1 MNRLLNSGDTIAI
14 VSPSVTLSKRSAVN
28 VDAAKKYFETLG
40 FKVAV
45 LPTVYTGLGLT
56 PDSDIEKARDIM
68 AAYAN
73 PDVKALV
80 AAHGGASSLRL
91 HEHLDFDLIRHNPK
105 PIIGF
110 SDSTSVQL
118 AVYAQTGLP
127 YITGFLCEYDFR
139 NGDIDSL
146 VDTDLQNV
154 LTGIPFQAQSGE
166 TLRGGTAEGIFI
178 GGNLSII
185 SDLSGSRYYPSLK
198 DKILLLEDEC
208 EKPYKIGL
216 MLTQLRYNP
225 EFKHLKGIVIGR
237 FSECDDDNST
247 HGSLDDIINDFARQT
262 SLPMIKNFDYGH
274 FKSRHVMTCGVKY
287 RLDADNC
294 RLEQIV

>member
-1 MNRLLNSGDTIAI
+1 MSRLLNPGDTIAI
-14 VSPSVTLSKRSAVN
+14 VSPSVTLSKPNAVN
-28 VDAAKKYFETLG
+28 VDAAKNYFESLG
-40 FKVAV
+40 FKVV
-45 LPTVYTGLGLT
+45 LMPTVYTGLSLT

-68 AAYAN
+68 AAYA
-73 PDVKALV
+73 DSKIKALV

-91 HEHLDFDLIRHNPK
+91 HEHLDFELIRRNPK

-110 SDSTSVQL
+110 SDTTSIQL
-118 AVYAQTGLP
+118 AVYARTGLP

-139 NGDIDSL
+139 GGNIAAKVNTG
-146 VDTDLQNV
+146 LQNA
-154 LTGIPFQAQSGE
+154 LNGIPFRTQSGE
-166 TLRGGTAEGIFI
+166 TMHHGTAEGILI

-185 SDLSGSRYYPSLK
+185 SDLSGSCYYPSLK
-198 DKILLLEDEC
+198 DKILLIEDEC

-225 EFKHLKGIVIGR
+225 EFKHLKGIVFGR
-237 FSECDDDNST
+237 FSECDDNNST
-247 HGSLDDIINDFARQT
+247 HGTLDDIINDFGRQT

-274 FKSRHVMTCGVKY
+274 FKSRHVMTCGIKY

-294 RLEQIV
+294 RLEQMV